1 MNVYEL
7 NTDRTIV
14 STSGDLSSLKAQLR
28 TYLEEA
34 IYNYATLSDVVKGQ
48 KAIGAIMSR
57 IALQANDFAELLNS
71 NRGKSIEALDGR
83 MQEMGTMA
91 SNISTLVEKCFGNN
105 G

>member
-1 MNVYEL
+1 M
-7 NTDRTIV
+7 
-14 STSGDLSSLKAQLR
+14 K
-28 TYLEEA
+28 
-34 IYNYATLSDVVKGQ
+34 
-48 KAIGAIMSR
+48 R